1 MANETQFPGMEK
13 ENWTERRGPHQTLL
27 SSQEETR
34 IGFLFLPSLQQ
45 HAILALTIM
54 TKII

>member
-1 MANETQFPGMEK
+1 MKHNFQEWK
-13 ENWTERRGPHQTLL
+13 RKNWTERRGPHQTLL